1 MLMVS
6 HDLLCLGLNILL
18 TYHAA
23 LVTAQLAHDLG
34 LIGQEIE
41 KLYGVL
47 SEEDLK
53 LQ

>member
-1 MLMVS
+1 MA
-6 HDLLCLGLNILL
+6 L

-23 LVTAQLAHDLG
+23 LVTGQLAHDLG
-34 LIGQEIE
+34 IIGQEIE

-47 SEEDLK
+47 SEEDLN

>member
-1 MLMVS
+1 
-6 HDLLCLGLNILL
+6 
-18 TYHAA
+18 
-23 LVTAQLAHDLG
+23 VTGQLAQDLG
-34 LIGQEIE
+34 IIGQEIE

>member
-1 MLMVS
+1 MTSLTCVNERLMF
-6 HDLLCLGLNILL
+6 II
-18 TYHAA
+18 A
-23 LVTAQLAHDLG
+23 LVTGQLAHDLNI
-34 LIGQEIE
+34 IGQEIE

>member
-1 MLMVS
+1 MHMNYCT
-6 HDLLCLGLNILL
+6 DAY
-18 TYHAA
+18 TA

-34 LIGQEIE
+34 IIGQEIE

>member
-6 HDLLCLGLNILL
+6 LPFLCACTKL
-18 TYHAA
+18 TRNVA
-23 LVTAQLAHDLG
+23 LVTGQLAHDLG
-34 LIGQEIE
+34 IIGQEIE

-47 SEEDLK
+47 NEDDLK

>member
-1 MLMVS
+1 MVS
-6 HDLLCLGLNILL
+6 YVPSITAYNSILIS
-18 TYHAA
+18 HIA
-23 LVTAQLAHDLG
+23 LVTAQLAQDLG
-34 LIGQEIE
+34 MIGQEIE